1 MNLEGCECVRELAGG
16 THSLR
21 RRGGRGRRRSGRP
34 APHPA
39 PPVSGACRPAPRTT
53 AALGPAPAVS
63 PPDLGPLD
71 PCLPS
76 VPRRP
81 SAHLRDRVSPYAR
94 ALSPACRRQR
104 REAWARCRARWRRC
118 LPHRFA
124 LHSKAKAP
132 SETGADL
139 NRPLKSSLQ
148 IQNRLNL
155 YENPAFLRPSQP
167 R

>member
-1 MNLEGCECVRELAGG
+1 MAEGHLPTGQAAAAATKGG
-16 THSLR
+16 
-21 RRGGRGRRRSGRP
+21 GPDGPRP
-34 APHPA
+34 MQPHPSA
-39 PPVSGACRPAPRTT
+39 AHADQRRARSDDGRARPRTSSI
-53 AALGPAPAVS
+53 AAGSGPR
-63 PPDLGPLD
+63 DL
-71 PCLPS
+71 CLPL

-81 SAHLRDRVSPYAR
+81 SALLRDRVSPCAR
-94 ALSPACRRQR
+94 ALSPACRRRR

-139 NRPLKSSLQ
+139 NRPLKSTLQ